1 MKRLATTE
9 AAALKFSTEGIA
21 ITKYRKILFGNI
33 HKNAHFL

>member
-9 AAALKFSTEGIA
+9 AAALKCSTEGIA
-21 ITKYRKILFGNI
+21 ITKYRKKFGNI